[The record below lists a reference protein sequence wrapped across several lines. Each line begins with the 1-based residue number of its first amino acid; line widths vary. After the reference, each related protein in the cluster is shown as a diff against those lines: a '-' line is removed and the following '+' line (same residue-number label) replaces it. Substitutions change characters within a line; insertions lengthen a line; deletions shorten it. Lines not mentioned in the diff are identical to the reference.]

1 MPPKPKSNAGGT
13 VDINLNDGIAVLT
26 LNYPERRNAISLE
39 IRRLL
44 ADRLEELMLDD
55 SCRVIVITGE
65 GGNFSGGGD
74 LSTMKKMTASQ
85 ARKRVKAIHRS
96 VRLILEGSKPVIAA
110 VEGWA
115 VGAGAS
121 IAAACDIVVAARDSK
136 FQLAFNRVNLVPDA
150 AALFTFP
157 QRMGMGRAKMMMMTG
172 DCIDAVQA
180 ERGGLV
186 DVIAE
191 PNSALIE
198 ALAIAERVK
207 GGGPLA
213 LELTKSILARMP
225 MSLDQLITLEGDV
238 QALLMTTEDF
248 QEAVKSFFEK
258 RPPKFTGS

>member
-1 MPPKPKSNAGGT
+1 MPSSQKSTAGGT
-13 VDINLNDGIAVLT
+13 VDIARIDGIAVLT

-39 IRRLL
+39 IRKLL
-44 ADRLEELMLDD
+44 ADRLEELMQDET
-55 SCRVIVITGE
+55 CRVIVITGE

-74 LSTMKKMTASQ
+74 LSTMKKMGATH

-115 VGAGAS
+115 VGAGVS
-121 IAAACDIVVAARDSK
+121 IAAACDIVVAARDSR
-136 FQLAFNRVNLVPDA
+136 FQLAFSRVNLVPDA
-150 AALFTFP
+150 AALFTLP
-157 QRMGMGRAKMMMMTG
+157 QRMGMGRAKMMMMTS
-172 DCIDAVQA
+172 DRMDAVQA
-180 ERGGLV
+180 ERAGLV
-186 DVIAE
+186 DVLAE
-191 PNSALIE
+191 PGGALNE
-198 ALAIAERVK
+198 ALAVAGRVT

-213 LELTKSILARMP
+213 QEFTKSILARMP